1 MIEINNLTKFVVD
14 KAFFTG
20 VAKKVL
26 KGENRLKENV
36 SVAFVTPEEIQ
47 KLNNRYREKDKPTDV
62 LSFAKVS
69 EFKDECCE
77 VVICPAYIK
86 EATKS
91 SALSLKRE
99 MAKSLIHGLL
109 HNLGYDHEVSKEAEA
124 KMFEKQEYYM
134 EKIRNMKSEIR
145 NKSKIQK

>member
-47 KLNNRYREKDKPTDV
+47 KLNNRYRKKDKPTDV
-62 LSFAKVS
+62 LSFARVS
-69 EFKDECCE
+69 DFKDECGE

-99 MAKSLIHGLL
+99 MARSLIHGLL

-124 KMFEKQEYYM
+124 KMVDRESYYFSRM
-134 EKIRNMKSEIR
+134 
-145 NKSKIQK
+145 